1 MSSSEDDSNVPD
13 AATAQRL
20 VKEFEGITN
29 TDEIFAQFSLQVNY
43 ASINERIDK
52 FTLKS
57 WFGSYF
63 IPNFYLYICYK
74 KKLSRLLGHK
84 VILIFTPSIFLDER
98 VGSEQGVESVLQR
111 EGGEAE
117 ESRRGAKKW
126 TKVGTR
132 CVLTC
137 DGLNW
142 ILGRLLQD
150 GQKPVFFRRE
160 SKPATLESNSTFS
173 IFEKYFPT

>member
-57 WFGSYF
+57 
-63 IPNFYLYICYK
+63 
-74 KKLSRLLGHK
+74 
-84 VILIFTPSIFLDER
+84 
-98 VGSEQGVESVLQR
+98 
-111 EGGEAE
+111 
-117 ESRRGAKKW
+117 
-126 TKVGTR
+126 
-132 CVLTC
+132 
-137 DGLNW
+137 
-142 ILGRLLQD
+142 
-150 GQKPVFFRRE
+150 
-160 SKPATLESNSTFS
+160 
-173 IFEKYFPT
+173 